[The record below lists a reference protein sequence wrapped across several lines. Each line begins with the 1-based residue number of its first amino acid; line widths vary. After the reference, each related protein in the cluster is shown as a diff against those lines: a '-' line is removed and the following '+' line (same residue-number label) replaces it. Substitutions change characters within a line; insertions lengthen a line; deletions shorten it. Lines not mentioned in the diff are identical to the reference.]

1 MAKKFLTNL
10 DLAKNQILN
19 VALQNLAT
27 APSSPVAGQIYFNT
41 TDVRIYFWDGTA
53 WVDVSGDLRSVIG
66 GSGLTATYS
75 ADGDEVTL
83 DVNVDSVG
91 IEINADTLRL
101 KDLGVKTAK
110 IEDSAVTTVKI
121 NNNAVT
127 LAKFQQIAAL
137 KLLAN
142 VTGSAA
148 NVQEV
153 DIKTVI
159 DSTASDTNLPT
170 SKAVKDYV
178 DTKVV
183 GLGNLEG
190 GWDASTGSFP
200 VGSTPTGLNVSGSG
214 TKAGDYWYVTVA
226 GTVDGEPFNIGDVIV
241 AKIAS
246 ASTSSKTD
254 WIRLESNRDQ
264 ATETIMGVAAIAT
277 QTETNNGSNDTD
289 IVTPQKL
296 AGRTATETRTGI
308 AELATQAEVDAG
320 TDDER
325 IVTPLKLKT
334 FLDTYQG
341 GFKTTVAV
349 TGTGSYT
356 VTHNLNNTDVQVEV
370 INASGETVL
379 CDVTRTSANVVTL
392 GFSWDSS
399 LNASLNGNYR
409 VLVKEQ

>member
-1 MAKKFLTNL
+1 MAKKFLTSL

-41 TDVRIYFWDGTA
+41 ADSRIYFWDGSA
-53 WVDVSGDLRSVIG
+53 WVDISGNIKDIIAGDGLSRSID
-66 GSGLTATYS
+66 A
-75 ADGDEVTL
+75 AGDVYTL
-83 DVNVDSVG
+83 DVNVDNAT
-91 IEINADTLRL
+91 IEINADTLRV
-101 KDLGVKTAK
+101 KDLGIVTAK
-110 IEDSAVTTVKI
+110 INDSAVTTVKI
-121 NNNAVT
+121 NANAVT
-127 LAKFQQIAAL
+127 LAKIQQIGSL
-137 KLLAN
+137 KVLAN
-142 VTGSAA
+142 VTGSSAD
-148 NVQEV
+148 VQEV

-159 DSTASDTNLPT
+159 DGTAADTNMPT

-190 GWDASTGSFP
+190 GWDASSGSFP
-200 VGSTPTGLNVSGSG
+200 VGATPTGLNASGAG

-226 GTVDGEPFNIGDVIV
+226 GTVDSEPFNVGDVIV
-241 AKIAS
+241 AKIAG
-246 ASTSSKTD
+246 ASTSLKTD

-264 ATETIMGVAAIAT
+264 ASETVMGVAAIAT
-277 QTETNNGSNDTD
+277 QTETNTGANDTD

-341 GFKTTVAV
+341 GYKATVNV

-370 INASGETVL
+370 INPSGETVL

>member
-1 MAKKFLTNL
+1 MAKKFLTSL

-19 VALQNLAT
+19 VALQNLGT

-41 TDVRIYFWDGTA
+41 TDSRIYFWDGTA
-53 WVDVSGDLRSVIG
+53 WVDISGNIKDIIA
-66 GSGLTATYS
+66 GSGLSRSIDA
-75 ADGDEVTL
+75 AGDVYTL
-83 DVNVDSVG
+83 DVNVDNAT
-91 IEINADTLRL
+91 IEINADTLRV
-101 KDLGVKTAK
+101 KDLGIVTAK
-110 IEDSAVTTVKI
+110 LNDSAVTTVKI

-127 LAKFQQIAAL
+127 LGKIQQIASL
-137 KLLAN
+137 KVLAN

-148 NVQEV
+148 DVQEV

-159 DSTASDTNLPT
+159 DNTASDTNMPT

-190 GWDASTGSFP
+190 GWDASTGAFP
-200 VGSTPTGLNVSGSG
+200 VGSTPTGLNVSGAG
-214 TKAGDYWYVTVA
+214 TKVGDYWYVTVA
-226 GTVDGEPFNIGDVIV
+226 GTVDGEPFNVGDVIV
-241 AKIAS
+241 AKVAS
-246 ASTSSKTD
+246 ASTSSKAD

-264 ATETIMGVAAIAT
+264 ASETVMGVAAIAT

-341 GFKTTVAV
+341 GYKATVNV
-349 TGTGSYT
+349 TGSGSYT

-370 INASGETVL
+370 INPSGETVL